1 VLCSFERAGGG
12 VGVMLELARTC
23 GDSFVVMAVRVLGAL
38 LGFCKISEAVPRVG
52 T

>member
-1 VLCSFERAGGG
+1 VLCSFERAGG
-12 VGVMLELARTC
+12 VGVLLDLARTG

-38 LGFCKISEAVPRVG
+38 LGLCKIWEAVPRVG